1 MERGW
6 TMNEQDAARCVGA
19 SSCEACLD
27 ADTWA
32 FLADMYAFAGN
43 SLLVP
48 MSQSSEIGLDPRF
61 WAELP
66 CFGDDRLEK
75 ALMQLRSFAEEAS
88 AAEATDRR
96 ASAAEATG
104 ERASG
109 AEMADGRASGA
120 EDAVRAISVEFTHL
134 FMGPPSP
141 ACPPWETYYREAG
154 TKNGFGRATFEMREI
169 LRGLGLRAS
178 GPGNQFEDHAGL
190 ELLVLSEMCRRAA
203 ESLDVPR
210 DLVELA
216 SAEPTEPLR
225 GVEGASSGVVCAFSL
240 SHQEAASFVNGRL
253 AAWIPAFAASVASE
267 RPGGYHALLLA
278 YVSELLAW
286 HGRALNPT
294 A

>member
-88 AAEATDRR
+88 AAEATD
-96 ASAAEATG
+96 
-104 ERASG
+104 
-109 AEMADGRASGA
+109 GRASGA
-120 EDAVRAISVEFTHL
+120 EATGGRASAAEDAVRATSVEFTHL

-216 SAEPTEPLR
+216 STEPTEPLQ
-225 GVEGASSGVVCAFSL
+225 GVEGASSGGVCAVSL
-240 SHQEAASFVNGRL
+240 PHQEAASFVNGRL